1 MGERCLNM
9 NHLSDLIN
17 VTSEAEAKKLFKNA
31 YISCSRKHKTNVE
44 ISSFIV
50 HNHLY
55 QKDLFYDNSLFD
67 NYNSF
72 KNHINKRVFKDG
84 RAEFIIELLIYFTD
98 KCPLSKY
105 GAPLFGMTLSEE
117 QYCKKH
123 LTEFIEYYFQTYTDI
138 EVINNP
144 HYLLCYMIQ
153 SGLVSLTDFDKVN
166 EIIIDTMKK
175 LGLSVALEANHDN
188 NTIVYVNNVT
198 KAETLLNSTPEDRKV
213 LYFHLIELLKCIRDK
228 SKEQISSVP
237 FIEKNE
243 NLNLS
248 RIKDIVKKAEEIHT
262 KHNITFQSAQAF
274 INSTAIQHYRYW
286 VSDTDIIQA
295 KEFLDFSPENTQ
307 TTHDCIIALLKSK
320 RVKNAFYAY
329 ADCPNFMDN
338 RENFENRILL
348 RMTPQLMTVVLDE
361 IIQYYCQAKI
371 APKAFSLFA
380 DAVNLHFA
388 NNISPTLL
396 VSIIILALARCYVEN
411 FGRTVENTISLF
423 SGIFHGFKLTLINI
437 IKAEHVIAEKERQDA
452 RKKAL
457 KTQAES
463 INCYELECAIKKLI
477 SMLPEETLNNTMNF
491 YELRNAFLDYRM
503 PKVKSAAF
511 SKGLQLLRDFQ
522 KIISKKYKIKE
533 NQEALCWFIFCNK
546 VFEVYSEY
554 WLSVSQT
561 PIKNSSIKAY
571 INLCLRKGFLPDGD
585 TKIETAFIYYT
596 IHTKEPID
604 FADDQT
610 QKCYE
615 IKETIKDKRKM
626 ASVDSLENLLFSDQ
640 TPNKEIVT
648 MNDIDLMSGFEF
660 EEFICKLFTK
670 LGHKAKVTKSTG
682 DQGIDIIS
690 ESNGIKYGIQVKC
703 YSGSVGNSAVQ
714 EAVAGKAFYSVDK
727 AIVITNSHFTKSAC
741 ELAQSNGVILWDREL
756 LEEKLKIFNK

>member
-1 MGERCLNM
+1 MS
-9 NHLSDLIN
+9 HLSDLIN

-55 QKDLFYDNSLFD
+55 QKDLFYDNSLFV

-72 KNHINKRVFKDG
+72 KNHINERVFKDG

-153 SGLVSLTDFDKVN
+153 SGIMPLNDFDQIN
-166 EIIIDTMKK
+166 DLISDTMKK
-175 LGLSVALEANHDN
+175 LGLRVALKVNHDN
-188 NTIVYVNNVT
+188 NSSDIIDLHNDTMVKNNNDT
-198 KAETLLNSTPEDRKV
+198 
-213 LYFHLIELLKCIRDK
+213 
-228 SKEQISSVP
+228 SSVNLVS
-237 FIEKNE
+237 KKE
-243 NLNLS
+243 NLDLS
-248 RIKDIVKKAEEIHT
+248 KIKDIVKKAEEIHT

-274 INSTAIQHYRYW
+274 INSTAIRHYRYW
-286 VSDTDIIQA
+286 VNDTDIIQA

-437 IKAEHVIAEKERQDA
+437 IKAEHVIAEKERQEAEKERQDA

-511 SKGLQLLRDFQ
+511 TKGLQLLRDFQ

-533 NQEALCWFIFCNK
+533 NQEALCWFILCNK

-554 WLSVSQT
+554 WMSVSQT
-561 PIKNSSIKAY
+561 PIKKSSIKAY
-571 INLCLRKGFLPDGD
+571 INLCLKKGFLPDGD
-585 TKIETAFIYYT
+585 IKIETAFIYYI
-596 IHTKEPID
+596 IHTQEPVD

-615 IKETIKDKRKM
+615 IKAIIKDKRKM
-626 ASVDSLENLLFSDQ
+626 ASVASLENLLFSDK
-640 TPNKEIVT
+640 TPNKKMVT

-660 EEFICKLFTK
+660 EAFICELFTK
-670 LGHKAKVTKSTG
+670 LGHKAKFTKSTG
-682 DQGIDIIS
+682 AQGIDIIS
-690 ESNGIKYGIQVKC
+690 ESNGVKYGIQVKC

-741 ELAQSNGVILWDREL
+741 ELAQSNGVILWDRDM